1 MQSLETVE
9 KPRDGWDLRYS
20 INHAQ
25 RAGAVVA
32 RLDEAV
38 VEHASFRLGPIDL
51 EIAWADRVALTGPNG
66 SGKTTLVKTLLG
78 ELPLAK
84 GTRWIGPSVKIG
96 QLDQDRRP
104 PDTGQTVLEACIAA
118 TRLTVGEARSLLA
131 KFGIGADHVSRPA
144 GSMSSGERTRMELAK
159 FQATGVNFLVLDEP
173 TNHLDLPAIEQL
185 EKALERFEGT
195 LLLVSHDR
203 RMLESVPFNRR
214 LEIGRSGRVKLS
226 SR

>member
-9 KPRDGWDLRYS
+9 KPWQGWDLHYS
-20 INHAQ
+20 ISQAQ

-38 VEHASFRLGPIDL
+38 VERGSFRLGPIDL

-66 SGKTTLVKTLLG
+66 SGKTTLVKALLG
-78 ELPLAK
+78 DLPLAK

-104 PDTGQTVLEACIAA
+104 ADTGQTVLEAFVAA
-118 TRLTVGEARSLLA
+118 TLLTVGDARTLLA

-144 GSMSSGERTRMELAK
+144 GAMSSGERTRMELAR

-185 EKALERFEGT
+185 ENALERFEGT

-203 RMLESVPFNRR
+203 RMLESVAFNRR
-214 LEIGRSGRVKLS
+214 LEVGQSGRIKLS